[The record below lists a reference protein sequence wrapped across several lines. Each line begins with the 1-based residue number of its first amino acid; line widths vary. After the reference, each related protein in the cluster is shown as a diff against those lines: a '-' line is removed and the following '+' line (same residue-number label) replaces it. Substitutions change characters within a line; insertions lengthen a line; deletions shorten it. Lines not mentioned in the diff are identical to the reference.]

1 MNENFENEI
10 DYYTEIVGVGMLGV
24 WSVSTTQKKA
34 EFVAWKLNIFYTSG
48 GNKYGVFSAK

>member
-1 MNENFENEI
+1 
-10 DYYTEIVGVGMLGV
+10 MLGV
-24 WSVSTTQKKA
+24 WGVSTTQKKA